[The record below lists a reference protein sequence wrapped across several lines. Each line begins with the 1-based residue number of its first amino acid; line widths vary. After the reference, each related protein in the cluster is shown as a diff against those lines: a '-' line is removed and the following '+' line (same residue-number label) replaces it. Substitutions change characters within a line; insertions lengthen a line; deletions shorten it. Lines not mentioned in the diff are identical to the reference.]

1 MERSV
6 SVCGVDATL
15 ALRGG
20 CQVKLHTGVGMV
32 KRGNEQ
38 DKEPK
43 FILDFD
49 LFLPSRTPVNL
60 SAGALQT
67 LHIQADDL
75 FRGAI
80 TDTLH
85 DAMDPKY

>member
-1 MERSV
+1 MP
-6 SVCGVDATL
+6 G
-15 ALRGG
+15 
-20 CQVKLHTGVGMV
+20 Q
-32 KRGNEQ
+32 
-38 DKEPK
+38 
-43 FILDFD
+43 I
-49 LFLPSRTPVNL
+49 PVNM